1 MTLGFSYYRQA
12 SFPHYFLFLK
22 VVFQQATLQ
31 LKALKKWKIL
41 DKENLLHT
49 IIIIREMKLDWL
61 EKWNDVPFWRSMQ
74 PA

>member
-49 IIIIREMKLDWL
+49 IIIIRETHADIHELATPIHK
-61 EKWNDVPFWRSMQ
+61 S
-74 PA
+74 